1 MTDEERLDVA
11 RHLAACMDCTEE
23 YRAIRALEPWAQE
36 LQRDLQAP
44 GQVPVTA
51 SEAFPRQVQP
61 SEARDSHSDAAVR
74 KRISTSNRTRAVLA
88 AAAMIVIAVTSL
100 VIWQSSESRGPGQSS
115 ERSGLSFRLTVD
127 PPNKATVPQ
136 APAMLSWSALEKT
149 LAYRVVL
156 YDFQSTPIWESS
168 RLTTTS
174 VALPEEVRGRLSR
187 NQTYYW
193 RVIAEDAIEQRQ
205 SELFQFTVTASPDNR
220 N

>member
-1 MTDEERLDVA
+1 
-11 RHLAACMDCTEE
+11 
-23 YRAIRALEPWAQE
+23 
-36 LQRDLQAP
+36 
-44 GQVPVTA
+44 
-51 SEAFPRQVQP
+51 
-61 SEARDSHSDAAVR
+61 
-74 KRISTSNRTRAVLA
+74 
-88 AAAMIVIAVTSL
+88 
-100 VIWQSSESRGPGQSS
+100 
-115 ERSGLSFRLTVD
+115 
-127 PPNKATVPQ
+127 
-136 APAMLSWSALEKT
+136 MLSWSALEKT

>member
-11 RHLAACMDCTEE
+11 RHLVACMDCTEE

-36 LQRDLQAP
+36 LQRDLQSP
-44 GQVPVTA
+44 GRTSVAAGEP
-51 SEAFPRQVQP
+51 FPRPVEP
-61 SEARDSHSDAAVR
+61 AAALTPHPDAGFW
-74 KRISTSNRTRAVLA
+74 KRISTGTRTRAIFA
-88 AAAMIVIAVTSL
+88 AAAMIVIAATSL
-100 VIWQSSESRGPGQSS
+100 VIWQSGTGREPGQSS

-127 PPNKATVPQ
+127 PPNKATVPR
-136 APAMLSWSALEKT
+136 APATLSWSALEKT
-149 LAYRVVL
+149 LAYRVAL
-156 YDFQSTPIWESS
+156 YDYQSTPIWESS

-174 VALPEEVRGRLSR
+174 VALPEEVRSRLSR

-220 N
+220 D